1 MNSFQYAIARAAWE
15 AHYEATNEAQPST
28 GFANLSAIKQRA
40 WLAAAQAVLD
50 IAQRF
55 ASGRAQ

>member
-1 MNSFQYAIARAAWE
+1 MNSFQYAIAKAAWE

-28 GFANLSAIKQRA
+28 GFANLAANKQRA
-40 WLAAAQAVLD
+40 WLAAAQAALD
-50 IAQRF
+50 TALKF